1 MCIDLFMNI
10 TDSFVAFNFA
20 VLLDESLRYIQRYTR
35 DAIDKGEP
43 LDQILIPLI
52 ENVRKLQ
59 MLIISFF
66 CSCFDIWN
74 LFAFIK

>member
-1 MCIDLFMNI
+1 MFISI
-10 TDSFVAFNFA
+10 TDSFVALIFA

-52 ENVRKLQ
+52 ENVRK
-59 MLIISFF
+59 S
-66 CSCFDIWN
+66 
-74 LFAFIK
+74 